1 VYGHVLRRLIS
12 VIPVVLIVSV
22 VSFSLVEL
30 TGADPAVAMLG
41 ESADPQTLA
50 RVRSEMALDRPIY
63 ERYWR
68 WLSGALTGDLG
79 RSILPTRYPVMQLI
93 GQRAPVTLELGLLAL
108 ALAVVCGLPLGII
121 AGVRPGSW
129 TDRIVSQAAF
139 VGVAVPNFLVGL
151 MLILVFAVWLR
162 WVPPSGYV
170 AATQDLGAN
179 FRQML
184 LPAITMAAFL
194 NAFMVRITRASIAE
208 VMRRDFIRTARGKGL
223 TPRSVVVRH
232 ALKAALIP
240 VITITGL
247 QLGAVLGGSI
257 VVETIF
263 SLPGLGRLTVESIYA
278 RDFPVLQGTVLML
291 SIAFVLTNTLVDIA
305 YGYLDPRIRYG

>member
-1 VYGHVLRRLIS
+1 
-12 VIPVVLIVSV
+12 
-22 VSFSLVEL
+22 
-30 TGADPAVAMLG
+30 
-41 ESADPQTLA
+41 
-50 RVRSEMALDRPIY
+50 
-63 ERYWR
+63 
-68 WLSGALTGDLG
+68 
-79 RSILPTRYPVMQLI
+79 MQLI

-179 FRQML
+179 LRQML